1 MTASISSSRHS
12 ARIAAI
18 KAHEA
23 AETYGWAQARTVGS
37 AVASDAFFPFDDVVR
52 LAASYGIAAIIQPG
66 GSVRDQDS
74 IRAAE
79 EAGIAMV
86 FTGVRH
92 FRH

>member
-1 MTASISSSRHS
+1 MGHTNRLAAARH
-12 ARIAAI
+12 ALDAAWERA
-18 KAHEA
+18 K
-23 AETYGWAQARTVGS
+23 G
-37 AVASDAFFPFDDVVR
+37 AVMAYDAFFPFDNVVR

-66 GSVRDQDS
+66 GSVLDQDS